1 MEELENKKR
10 ILMAIREAIANMK
23 LESDFN
29 DIEINDEII
38 ENINNKVFKLG
49 GNWWNGKI
57 MFMKMEY

>member
-10 ILMAIREAIANMK
+10 ILKAIREAIANMK

-38 ENINNKVFKLG
+38 NNINNKVLKLG
-49 GNWWNGKI
+49 GN
-57 MFMKMEY
+57 